1 MAVLQAAPQAGCV
14 QGPIQPVFS
23 AAAPL
28 MFSPGAGVKL
38 PSAER
43 ENTAPFLSVAVLRG
57 FTRRCIAREKKNLP
71 HLNKPLF

>member
-38 PSAER
+38 PESAGKER
-43 ENTAPFLSVAVLRG
+43 KLHPFPLSQFRAALQ
-57 FTRRCIAREKKNLP
+57 KKM
-71 HLNKPLF
+71 HRKKKKTSSFE